1 MLTSRGIS
9 LVKILYLRD
18 EPTRHN
24 ADIFRI
30 QYSFLVIPFLIYE
43 VVMVFKKLLNLF
55 YQNLARFNFFS
66 KRDVDISYSCLA
78 IDWQVIRSTPGNKL
92 INVYFDFNEPSRA
105 ILKDLISSFE
115 PFSVRGGQIILTDGG

>member
-78 IDWQVIRSTPGNKL
+78 IDWQVYMKHIKVKKTHLYIAPKRKL
-92 INVYFDFNEPSRA
+92 WNFLSY
-105 ILKDLISSFE
+105 
-115 PFSVRGGQIILTDGG
+115 